1 MFMKRFNFNLS
12 CLILN
17 CVTAKLFLDYS
28 GFLLIENGSG
38 AALAI
43 VLSALLFSI
52 IASVIYSLRG
62 AILEIVERRAVKKPL
77 FAVLA
82 AYFICEA
89 IYYSYSLINDLGRSE
104 YLNTTW
110 ILILIVLAAA
120 VFIVTRGGKGA
131 LFKLHG
137 LCVPVIAAGLIF
149 ISLNALPRCD
159 VYNAVPLL
167 GNGVRTVVF
176 SAFRNIFAFSGIIL
190 PAAYL
195 LLFDEERKSKH
206 ILAVAI
212 IGAALYSL
220 YYIVLF
226 LSINAEYAALGGAD
240 LTRVMAGFSGMS
252 RLNMR
257 LDALYIIIKTAS
269 AILYISALLTAV
281 KKLLASLGFRGKTFG
296 KSAAAV
302 LLCALIITPLA
313 GCGDARDVENT
324 AYIIAVGVDP
334 ANTETGY
341 EFTLQFSNPLKNGS
355 DTSAETSD
363 DTDDE
368 SGENNSEKKAVS
380 NITVGARN
388 IFEAIEKSKSYLGK
402 SAALSHMKLLVISN
416 DLLNIGPTEAEEICK
431 SFLSADEV
439 RPETKLCAA
448 ESAKEYLTSVE
459 PAMEESP
466 ARYYELLFSEKSA
479 VVSFETNLLEFV
491 TASEG
496 SARMAEVN
504 ASGLSGGL
512 LFPVGAP
519 PIYLGG
525 EECSLLNTAL
535 GKTDEPIFFETADSE
550 PYYIRG
556 KCRAKARSN
565 IENTCIYG
573 SISLRLAC
581 PRDASG
587 NISQSGREHFEQSLR
602 EIIKRLY
609 AEGADIFEFRKRAK
623 MNFLTETEYN
633 EFTGSSPAVF
643 IENPE
648 IKFYTIN

>member
-1 MFMKRFNFNLS
+1 MFMRRFNFNLS
-12 CLILN
+12 CLTLN

-28 GFLLIENGSG
+28 GFLLIENGSA
-38 AALAI
+38 AALAAAI
-43 VLSALLFSI
+43 SALLFSI
-52 IASVIYSLRG
+52 IALVIYPLRG
-62 AILEIVERRAVKKPL
+62 AIIELIERRAVKKPL

-120 VFIVTRGGKGA
+120 VFIITRGGKGA
-131 LFKLHG
+131 MFKLHG

-149 ISLNALPRCD
+149 IIINALPRCD
-159 VYNAVPLL
+159 VYNAAPLL
-167 GNGVRTVVF
+167 GNGAGTVAL
-176 SAFRNIFAFSGIIL
+176 SALRNLFAFSGIIL

-195 LLFDEERKSKH
+195 LLFEEERKSKH
-206 ILAVAI
+206 ILIVAV
-212 IGAALYSL
+212 IGASLYAL

-226 LSINAEYAALGGAD
+226 LSINAEYAALSGAD

-281 KKLLASLGFRGKTFG
+281 KKLLASLGFRSKTFG
-296 KSAAAV
+296 KSAATV

-324 AYIIAVGVDP
+324 AYIIAAGVDP
-334 ANTETGY
+334 ADTEAGY

-363 DTDDE
+363 ETDDE
-368 SGENNSEKKAVS
+368 SGESGSEKKAVS

-388 IFEAIEKSKSYLGK
+388 IFEALEKSKSYLGK

-416 DLLNIGPTEAEEICK
+416 DLLGVGSAEAEEICK
-431 SFLSADEV
+431 SFLSANEV

-448 ESAKEYLTSVE
+448 ENSREYLTSVE

-491 TASEG
+491 TATDG
-496 SARMAEVN
+496 SACMAEVN
-504 ASGLSGGL
+504 KSGLNGGL
-512 LFPVGAP
+512 LFPVGASP
-519 PIYLGG
+519 LYLGG
-525 EECSLLNTAL
+525 DECSLLNTAF
-535 GKTDEPIFFETADSE
+535 GKTDEPIFFETADGE
-550 PYYIRG
+550 PYYVRG
-556 KCRAKARSN
+556 KCGAKARSN
-565 IENTCIYG
+565 IENGCIYG
-573 SISLRLAC
+573 SISLRLAS

-587 NISQSGREHFEQSLR
+587 NISQSGRVHFEESLR

-609 AEGADIFEFRKRAK
+609 AEGADIFELRKCAK
-623 MNFLTETEYN
+623 MNFSTETQYN
-633 EFTGSSPAVF
+633 DFIGTSPDVF

>member
-1 MFMKRFNFNLS
+1 MRRFNFNLS

-17 CVTAKLFLDYS
+17 CVTTKLFLDYS
-28 GFLLIENGSG
+28 GFLLYENGSG
-38 AALAI
+38 AALTMFI
-43 VLSALLFSI
+43 SALLFFI
-52 IASVIYSLRG
+52 IASVIYPLRN
-62 AILEIVERRAVKKPL
+62 ALLKIIERRAVKKPL

-149 ISLNALPRCD
+149 IILNALPRCD
-159 VYNAVPLL
+159 VYNAAPIL
-167 GNGVRTVVF
+167 GNGGRTVAL

-190 PAAYL
+190 PATYL

-206 ILAVAI
+206 ILAAAI
-212 IGAALYSL
+212 AGAALYAL
-220 YYIVLF
+220 YYIVMF

-240 LTRVMAGFSGMS
+240 LPSTMAGFSGMS

-269 AILYISALLTAV
+269 AILYISALLIAV
-281 KKLLASLGFRGKTFG
+281 KKLLAGLGFRGKKLG

-302 LLCALIITPLA
+302 LLCAIIITPLA

-324 AYIIAVGVDP
+324 AYIIAAGVDP
-334 ANTETGY
+334 ADAAEGY
-341 EFTLQFSNPLKNGS
+341 NFTLQFSNPLKNGS
-355 DTSAETSD
+355 DTSDETSEE
-363 DTDDE
+363 TDDE
-368 SGENNSEKKAVS
+368 SGGGSEKKAVS

-388 IFEAIEKSKSYLGK
+388 IFEALEKSKLYLGK
-402 SAALSHMKLLVISN
+402 SAVLSHMKLLVISN
-416 DLLNIGPTEAEEICK
+416 DLLSIGPTEAEEICK

-448 ESAKEYLTSVE
+448 ENSREYLTSVE

-491 TASEG
+491 TALGG
-496 SARMAEVN
+496 SARIAEVN
-504 ASGLSGGL
+504 KSGLSGGL

-525 EECSLLNTAL
+525 DECSLLNTAL
-535 GKTDEPIFFETADSE
+535 GKTDEPIFFKTSDSE

-556 KCRAKARSN
+556 KCRAKARSR
-565 IENTCIYG
+565 IENGCIYG
-573 SISLRLAC
+573 NISLRLAC

-587 NISQSGREHFEQSLR
+587 NISRSGSGHFEQSLR

-609 AEGADIFEFRKRAK
+609 AEGADVFELRKRAK
-623 MNFLTETEYN
+623 MNFLTETQYN
-633 EFTGSSPAVF
+633 DFIGTSPAVF

>member
-1 MFMKRFNFNLS
+1 MRRFNFNLS

-28 GFLLIENGSG
+28 GFLLFENGSG
-38 AALAI
+38 AALAL
-43 VLSALLFSI
+43 VLSALLFSVI
-52 IASVIYSLRG
+52 TALIYSLRG
-62 AILEIVERRAVKKPL
+62 AILKMIGRREVKKPL

-110 ILILIVLAAA
+110 ILILVVLAAA
-120 VFIVTRGGKGA
+120 VFIVARGGKGA

-137 LCVPVIAAGLIF
+137 LCVPAIAAGLIF
-149 ISLNALPRCD
+149 IILNAVPRCD
-159 VYNAVPLL
+159 VFNAAPIL
-167 GNGVRTVVF
+167 GNGAGAAAL
-176 SAFRNIFAFSGIIL
+176 SAFGNVFAFSGII
-190 PAAYL
+190 PAAAYL
-195 LLFDEERKSKH
+195 ILFEEERSSKH
-206 ILAVAI
+206 VLSAAI
-212 IGAALYSL
+212 IGAALYAL

-226 LSINAEYAALGGAD
+226 LSINSKYAALVGSD
-240 LTRVMAGFSGMS
+240 LIRGMAGFSGMS

-269 AILYISALLTAV
+269 AVLYISALLTAV
-281 KKLLASLGFRGKTFG
+281 GKLLAGLGFRGKKAVKG
-296 KSAAAV
+296 AAAL
-302 LLCALIITPLA
+302 LLCVLIITPLA

-324 AYIIAVGVDP
+324 AYIIAAGVDP
-334 ANTETGY
+334 ASDGLGY

-363 DTDDE
+363 ETDDE
-368 SGENNSEKKAVS
+368 SGGSGKKAVS

-388 IFEAIEKSKSYLGK
+388 IYEALEKSKSYLGK
-402 SAALSHMKLLVISN
+402 SAALSHMKLLVIS
-416 DLLNIGPTEAEEICK
+416 DELLSHGPAEAEEICK

-448 ESAKEYLTSVE
+448 ENAKEYLTSVE

-479 VVSFETNLLEFV
+479 VVSFETNLLEFM
-491 TASEG
+491 TATDG
-496 SARMAEVN
+496 SARMAEVT
-504 ASGLSGGL
+504 ARGLSGGV
-512 LFPVGAP
+512 LFPAGAP

-535 GKTDEPIFFETADSE
+535 GKTDEPIFFETANGE

-556 KCRAKARSN
+556 KCKAKARAR
-565 IENTCIYG
+565 IENGRVYG
-573 SISLRLAC
+573 NISLRIAF

-587 NISQSGREHFEQSLR
+587 NISQSGREHFEESLR
-602 EIIKRLY
+602 NIIKRLY
-609 AEGADIFEFRKRAK
+609 AEGADIFELRKRAK
-623 MNFLTETEYN
+623 LNFLTETKYN
-633 EFTGSSPAVF
+633 DFIGASPAVF

-648 IKFYTIN
+648 IKFDAML

>member
-1 MFMKRFNFNLS
+1 MRKFNFSLS

-28 GFLLIENGSG
+28 GFLLHKNGSG
-38 AALAI
+38 AALAMAI
-43 VLSALLFSI
+43 SALLFSI
-52 IASVIYSLRG
+52 IASVIYPLCG
-62 AILEIVERRAVKKPL
+62 AILKFIERRAVKKPL

-89 IYYSYSLINDLGRSE
+89 IYYSYSLINDLGKSE

-110 ILILIVLAAA
+110 ILILIVFAAA
-120 VFIVTRGGKGA
+120 VFIITRGGKGA

-149 ISLNALPRCD
+149 IILNALPRCD
-159 VYNAVPLL
+159 VYNAAPVL
-167 GNGVRTVVF
+167 GNGGRTAAL

-206 ILAVAI
+206 ILAASM
-212 IGAALYSL
+212 IGAFLYAV

-240 LTRVMAGFSGMS
+240 LTRCMAGFSGMS

-257 LDALYIIIKTAS
+257 LDALYIIIKTAA

-281 KKLLASLGFRGKTFG
+281 KKLLANLGFRGKKLG

-302 LLCALIITPLA
+302 LLCALMITPLA

-324 AYIIAVGVDP
+324 AYIIAAGVDR
-334 ANTETGY
+334 ADAADGY
-341 EFTLQFSNPLKNGS
+341 NFTLQFSNPLKNGS
-355 DTSAETSD
+355 DTSAGTSD
-363 DTDDE
+363 EADDE
-368 SGENNSEKKAVS
+368 SGGGSEKKAVS
-380 NITVGARN
+380 NITVDAQN
-388 IFEAIEKSKSYLGK
+388 IFEALEKSKSYLGK
-402 SAALSHMKLLVISN
+402 SADLSHMKLLVISD
-416 DLLNIGPTEAEEICK
+416 DLLSVGPTEAEEICK

-448 ESAKEYLTSVE
+448 ESAREYLTSVE

-491 TASEG
+491 TATGG
-496 SARMAEVN
+496 SARMAEVT
-504 ASGLSGGL
+504 ASGLNGGI

-525 EECSLLNTAL
+525 DECSLLNTAL
-535 GKTDEPIFFETADSE
+535 GKTDEPIFFNTAE
-550 PYYIRG
+550 GAPYYVRG
-556 KCRAKARSN
+556 KCRAKARSD
-565 IENTCIYG
+565 IENGCIYG
-573 SISLRLAC
+573 NISLRLAC

-587 NISQSGREHFEQSLR
+587 NISQSGRGHFEESLR

-609 AEGADIFEFRKRAK
+609 AEGVDIFEFRKRAK
-623 MNFLTETEYN
+623 MNFLTETQYN
-633 EFTGSSPAVF
+633 DFIGSSPPVF

-648 IKFYTIN
+648 IKFYSIN

>member
-1 MFMKRFNFNLS
+1 MFMRRFNFNLS

-52 IASVIYSLRG
+52 IALAIYPLRG
-62 AILEIVERRAVKKPL
+62 TILEIVERRAVKKPL

-149 ISLNALPRCD
+149 IILNALPRCD
-159 VYNAVPLL
+159 VYNAAPIF
-167 GNGVRTVVF
+167 GSGARTVVL
-176 SAFRNIFAFSGIIL
+176 SAFKNIFAFSGIIL

-206 ILAVAI
+206 IIAAAI
-212 IGAALYSL
+212 IGAALYAL

-257 LDALYIIIKTAS
+257 LDALYIIIKTAL

-281 KKLLASLGFRGKTFG
+281 KKLLASLGFSGKEFG

-302 LLCALIITPLA
+302 FLCALIITPLA

-324 AYIIAVGVDP
+324 AYIISVGVDP
-334 ANTETGY
+334 VESADGY
-341 EFTLQFSNPLKNGS
+341 NFTLQFSNPLKNGS

-368 SGENNSEKKAVS
+368 SGGGSEKKAVS

-388 IFEAIEKSKSYLGK
+388 IFEALEKSKSYLGK

-416 DLLNIGPTEAEEICK
+416 DLLNIGPAEAEEICK
-431 SFLSADEV
+431 SFLSANEV

-448 ESAKEYLTSVE
+448 ENSREYLTSVE

-491 TASEG
+491 TATGG
-496 SARMAEVN
+496 SAHMAEVT
-504 ASGLSGGL
+504 ASGLNGGI
-512 LFPVGAP
+512 LFPAGAS

-525 EECSLLNTAL
+525 DECSLLNTAL
-535 GKTDEPIFFETADSE
+535 GKTDEPIFFETEDGE
-550 PYYIRG
+550 PYYVRG
-556 KCRAKARSN
+556 KCRAKTRSN
-565 IENTCIYG
+565 IENGCIYG

-587 NISQSGREHFEQSLR
+587 NISQIGRVHFEESLR
-602 EIIKRLY
+602 EIIKRMY
-609 AEGADIFEFRKRAK
+609 AEGADIFELRKRAK
-623 MNFLTETEYN
+623 MNFLTDTQYN
-633 EFTGSSPAVF
+633 EFIGTSPVVF

-648 IKFYTIN
+648 IKFYSIN